1 MLQDSPNTTRF
12 AAGSE
17 ILSLPDGLPSSPM
30 LPVTNLRARISPAEN
45 AINDAKEAMT
55 TINLSKTWEDAI
67 ERVKWVMD
75 TLSPVA
81 EVRYN
86 VLSCKSLAE
95 LLPQLHPYARMAY
108 SLLFAIPKVTRLCYC
123 GIEILMLC
131 LFGYLDPSRTVST

>member
-45 AINDAKEAMT
+45 ALNDAKEAMT
-55 TINLSKTWEDAI
+55 TINLSKTWEGALAWI
-67 ERVKWVMD
+67 KWVME

-81 EVRYN
+81 EVRHK
-86 VLSCKSLAE
+86 VLFFS
-95 LLPQLHPYARMAY
+95 P
-108 SLLFAIPKVTRLCYC
+108 
-123 GIEILMLC
+123 IL
-131 LFGYLDPSRTVST
+131 G